1 MNAYDRTPAVSNA
14 MDLSPHIYESIG
26 NGKSFTV
33 GVDMDEK
40 PPDYMES
47 IGGIQGAVGGGGSL
61 AAPVPF
67 YRSPA
72 RKNNERQGAAVR

>member
-47 IGGIQGAVGGGGSL
+47 IGGIQGAAGGGGAEGGGGAALQTWSGAL
-61 AAPVPF
+61 AA
-67 YRSPA
+67 
-72 RKNNERQGAAVR
+72 